1 MMPQAIAIYSIAIDW
16 QLTKPIKDVLTS
28 NPQMTVEVAA
38 GSEDCF
44 FLPEVK
50 SGQSI
55 ELEFQVTFAM

>member
-1 MMPQAIAIYSIAIDW
+1 
-16 QLTKPIKDVLTS
+16 
-28 NPQMTVEVAA
+28 MTVEVAA

-55 ELEFQVTFAM
+55 ELEFQVIYVFL